1 MVSLDYEVYVMA
13 RFKFKVYLENK
24 IKFIELEEYQ
34 KKTLQEMD
42 IICLEKESY
51 YDLLDDLAYTSD
63 ISRSEIKKVYIYD
76 SIKDNE
82 FSIICGN
89 SYIENII
96 REISNGKKVTETNSY
111 LEMKNYLLDQ
121 LENDNYKTFLT
132 EVYNYGNTFQGILS
146 RYATSFHQGVY
157 SEEESKNLQ
166 DLKSEILERL
176 AKYKNYRGLAISRK
190 KKEENYLINYRFR
203 YCLLFG
209 NSRNITECTACHC
222 YHHKSKAQGIGI
234 FSVCRFSGFMFYFKL
249 HQHHSCFCF
258 MRIL

>member
-176 AKYKNYRGLAISRK
+176 AKYNYFYIKKSVPKKNSLSVTTKLVTNPNYTLNRTFKTTLEK
-190 KKEENYLINYRFR
+190 VEEYNQETEEYLDPEEYEMM
-203 YCLLFG
+203 YG
-209 NSRNITECTACHC
+209 EDDP
-222 YHHKSKAQGIGI
+222 KGI
-234 FSVCRFSGFMFYFKL
+234 K
-249 HQHHSCFCF
+249 
-258 MRIL
+258 

>member
-63 ISRSEIKKVYIYD
+63 ILRSEIKKVYIYD
-76 SIKDNE
+76 TIKDNE

-96 REISNGKKVTETNSY
+96 REISTV
-111 LEMKNYLLDQ
+111 
-121 LENDNYKTFLT
+121 
-132 EVYNYGNTFQGILS
+132 
-146 RYATSFHQGVY
+146 
-157 SEEESKNLQ
+157 
-166 DLKSEILERL
+166 
-176 AKYKNYRGLAISRK
+176 RK
-190 KKEENYLINYRFR
+190 
-203 YCLLFG
+203 
-209 NSRNITECTACHC
+209 
-222 YHHKSKAQGIGI
+222 
-234 FSVCRFSGFMFYFKL
+234 
-249 HQHHSCFCF
+249 
-258 MRIL
+258 

>member
-1 MVSLDYEVYVMA
+1 MA

-42 IICLEKESY
+42 IICLDKGNY
-51 YDLLDDLAYTSD
+51 YDLLDDLAYTLQ
-63 ISRSEIKKVYIYD
+63 ILKSEIKKVYIYD
-76 SIKDNE
+76 SSKDND

-89 SYIENII
+89 SYIENIMK
-96 REISNGKKVTETNSY
+96 EISNGKKVTETSSY
-111 LEMKNYLLDQ
+111 LEMKNYLFEQ
-121 LENDNYKTFLT
+121 LESDNYKTFLT

-190 KKEENYLINYRFR
+190 KKEENYFYKKKSVPKKNSLSVTTKMVTNPNYTLNRTFKTTLEKVEE
-203 YCLLFG
+203 Y
-209 NSRNITECTACHC
+209 NQETEE
-222 YHHKSKAQGIGI
+222 YLDPEEYEMMYGEDDPKGI
-234 FSVCRFSGFMFYFKL
+234 K
-249 HQHHSCFCF
+249 
-258 MRIL
+258 